1 MSTKIKTRPF
11 DIAEYLDDD
20 EAIAMYL
27 NGIMEEDN
35 PSLLADAL
43 GNIAK
48 AKGMTQ
54 IAKASGIGRESLY
67 KALKPDAQPRYET
80 VSRVC
85 KALGMRLR
93 AEVVSPSKHPLTSDR
108 SPHHASNALCAA
120 ATSANND

>member
-1 MSTKIKTRPF
+1 MSTKLKTRPF
-11 DIAEYLDDD
+11 DITEYLDDD

-27 NGIMEEDN
+27 NDIMEEDN

-43 GNIAK
+43 GNIAR

-54 IAKASGIGRESLY
+54 IAKAAGIGRESLY

-85 KALGMRLR
+85 KALGM
-93 AEVVSPSKHPLTSDR
+93 KLT
-108 SPHHASNALCAA
+108 AQVA
-120 ATSANND
+120 

>member
-1 MSTKIKTRPF
+1 MSTKLKTRPF
-11 DIAEYLDDD
+11 DITEYLDDD

-27 NGIMEEDN
+27 SDIMEEDN

-43 GNIAK
+43 GNIAR

-54 IAKASGIGRESLY
+54 IAKAAGIGRESLY

-85 KALGMRLR
+85 KALGM
-93 AEVVSPSKHPLTSDR
+93 KLT
-108 SPHHASNALCAA
+108 AQVA
-120 ATSANND
+120 

>member
-20 EAIAMYL
+20 EAIAIYL
-27 NGIMEEDN
+27 NSIMEEDS

-43 GNIAK
+43 GSIAR

-54 IAKASGIGRESLY
+54 IAKAAGIGRESLY
-67 KALKPDAQPRYET
+67 KALKPDAQPRYDT

-93 AEVVSPSKHPLTSDR
+93 AQLVSPFPI
-108 SPHHASNALCAA
+108 PHAPAHR
-120 ATSANND
+120 